1 MRYYGGNYGNM
12 EAWLGRRQ
20 PALVYRE
27 QQGGDLGARMANA
40 LSDAFKE
47 GTKTAVV
54 VRNHMCM
61 QERINTYVYT
71 IVQHTL

>member
-1 MRYYGGNYGNM
+1 M

-54 VRNHMCM
+54 VREIWYYTC
-61 QERINTYVYT
+61 TVYFFMKYL
-71 IVQHTL
+71 V